1 MLAVSGVL
9 SSAGYDREEAL
20 QMFDIVDADHGNL
33 LIMLSNSAPSAHI
46 MIQQV
51 MLSSSL
57 LQEEDRSNRRST
69 ASVFVLQQ
77 ASTST

>member
-20 QMFDIVDADHGNL
+20 QMFDIVDTDHGNL
-33 LIMLSNSAPSAHI
+33 LIMLSNSAPSAHV